1 MACMAALVG
10 ASVAIGAPSAALS
23 RSSASSV
30 ICSSSSS
37 FNPVFLRNR
46 SFHGTTVRL
55 GATKPGL
62 TFSSFVILCWEPPAQ
77 MMMAFSSIILSMVA
91 YCILRCSLVSNIPPP
106 PPPTTHTK
114 SFGFREFFRNRYD
127 IEALSHIFF
136 ILAFLVNLS
145 NVFLPS
151 ETFCSNI
158 CIYIFVAEILSDF
171 CRKFLYELH
180 LVFGGLCCMYG
191 RSSIGPFTFCNTRGV
206 RSYTQSDVA
215 RPLDHGVVSRK
226 VTSNL

>member
-1 MACMAALVG
+1 
-10 ASVAIGAPSAALS
+10 LS

-62 TFSSFVILCWEPPAQ
+62 TFSSFVILCWEPSVQ
-77 MMMAFSSIILSMVA
+77 MMMMAFSSIILIMVA
-91 YCILRCSLVSNIPPP
+91 YCILRCSLVSNVPPSP
-106 PPPTTHTK
+106 
-114 SFGFREFFRNRYD
+114 SFGLREFFRNTYD
-127 IEALSHIFF
+127 IEALSHLFF

-158 CIYIFVAEILSDF
+158 YIYIYIYIYILLRRYCRTFVVNFFTNFIW
-171 CRKFLYELH
+171 FLEDYA
-180 LVFGGLCCMYG
+180 VCM
-191 RSSIGPFTFCNTRGV
+191 
-206 RSYTQSDVA
+206 DVA
-215 RPLDHGVVSRK
+215 V
-226 VTSNL
+226 